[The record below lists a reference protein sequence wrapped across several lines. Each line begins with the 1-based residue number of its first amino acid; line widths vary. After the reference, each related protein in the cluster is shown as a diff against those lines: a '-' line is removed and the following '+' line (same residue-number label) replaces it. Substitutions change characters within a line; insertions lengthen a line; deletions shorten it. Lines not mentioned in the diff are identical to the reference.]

1 MLKPRYVDLQD
12 NRIEVPAS
20 PTPWEEVTGNASPVV
35 QVQEGLVYFNCE
47 PYSYRLGVQALKKT
61 GWNLDSKEGI
71 RVWNCTT

>member
-1 MLKPRYVDLQD
+1 VLKPRYVDLQD

-47 PYSYRLGVQALKKT
+47 PCEWWSLRT
-61 GWNLDSKEGI
+61 GWLTGRGDGVTD
-71 RVWNCTT
+71 R